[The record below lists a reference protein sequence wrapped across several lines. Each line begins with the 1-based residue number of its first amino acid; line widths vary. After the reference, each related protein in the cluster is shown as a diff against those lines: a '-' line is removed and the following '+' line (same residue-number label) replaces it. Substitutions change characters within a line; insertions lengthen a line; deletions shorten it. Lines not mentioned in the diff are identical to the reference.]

1 LCFVSNIFA
10 ANYDVLKIFFP
21 ALFMVAHLV
30 QAQKVDSLRKEQMPS
45 KKRDD
50 KMTLSLYERVIWDA
64 QGNVRYDENIV
75 SNLKLNPW
83 LRAEGGIRFGHHPQK
98 FDSYYHYKLELQT
111 KSFWQTVRFFIR
123 LSNDVN
129 KSTPVYARSYYLA
142 VAEVRR
148 PISKSFSVLAA
159 WGQVLATQ
167 RDNSSDA
174 APSFSGTQTNY
185 MAYKIGLR
193 YAMKE
198 KGYVE
203 ATLGNYDVFNPYMPS
218 NSFLQTHFEYDLSRR
233 TSFTSNLRYQ
243 FDHSLDKP
251 LGYFIIAGVRLHF
264 AK

>member
-1 LCFVSNIFA
+1 V
-10 ANYDVLKIFFP
+10 
-21 ALFMVAHLV
+21 
-30 QAQKVDSLRKEQMPS
+30 RKEQTPS
-45 KKRDD
+45 KKQED

-75 SNLKLNPW
+75 SNLKLNSW
-83 LRAEGGIRFGHHPQK
+83 LRGEGGLRFGHRPEK

-142 VAEVRR
+142 VAEARR
-148 PISKSFSVLAA
+148 PISKSFSFLAA
-159 WGQVLATQ
+159 WGQVLATH
-167 RDNSSDA
+167 RDNSSDG
-174 APSFSGTQTNY
+174 APSFSGVQTNY

-193 YAMKE
+193 YTLRE
-198 KGYVE
+198 KGFME
-203 ATLGNYDVFNPYMPS
+203 AMVGNYDIFNPYMPS
-218 NSFLQTHFEYDLSRR
+218 NSFLQMHFEYDIAKRV
-233 TSFTSNLRYQ
+233 SFTSNLRYQ
-243 FDHSLDKP
+243 FNQSLDRP